1 MNRIGG
7 VMVSSAIDLG
17 FETDRVKPMII
28 NLVFVASPL
37 SMQHYGERVKTGS
50 LGIRIMCQKGEWWGR
65 HLNPR
70 TLVSVS

>member
-1 MNRIGG
+1 
-7 VMVSSAIDLG
+7 MVSSAIDLG

-50 LGIRIMCQKGEWWGR
+50 LGIRIMCQKGGMVGATCKPPNSCFSE
-65 HLNPR
+65 LA
-70 TLVSVS
+70 L